1 MKKQKLVYIVSDVDK
16 ALHFEWISPILQE
29 QYSLTYFLIGKEK
42 SALERF
48 LLERKI
54 DVLVFPYSG
63 KMDLAF
69 IGFKVLKSLI
79 HLKPEIVHTHL
90 QVANLVGLTAAWFA
104 GVKKRIFT
112 RHHATEHYEIHP
124 AGLKWDKLCNRLATQ
139 IIAISK
145 NVEDILITMDGAP
158 PEKVAMIH
166 HGFDLSF
173 FQDVNDERVAQ
184 LRQKYSLDDRST
196 VIGVISRFE
205 EWKGIQFIIP
215 AFKKTIE
222 SFPDVHLI
230 LANAR
235 GGYAPQINSMLADLP
250 PKSYTKISFE
260 NDLASL
266 YKLFNIFI
274 HAPINEKVEAFGQI
288 YVEALA
294 AGIPSIFT
302 LSGIAPEFIEHE
314 KNALV
319 VDFENSDQIYAS
331 IVRLL
336 TEQDLKRNIIR
347 EGRIDSGAFSI
358 TTYLNRIFTLYSR

>member
-29 QYSLTYFLIGKEK
+29 QYNLTYILIGKER
-42 SALERF
+42 SALQNF

-54 DVLVFPYSG
+54 DVLVFPYKG
-63 KMDLAF
+63 KIDLAF

-79 HLKPEIVHTHL
+79 RLKPEIVHTHL
-90 QVANLVGLTAAWFA
+90 WVANVVGLTAAWFA
-104 GVKKRIFT
+104 RVKKRIFT
-112 RHHATEHYEIHP
+112 RHHATEHYENHP
-124 AGLKWDKLCNRLATQ
+124 AGLKWDKLCNRLATH

-145 NVEDILITMDGAP
+145 NVEDILINMDGAP
-158 PEKVAMIH
+158 REKVVMIH

-173 FQDVNDERVAQ
+173 FQDVSDERVNQ
-184 LRQKYSLDDRST
+184 LRQKYALNDRRT

-215 AFKKTIE
+215 AFQKIIK

-230 LANAR
+230 LANAQ
-235 GGYAPQINSMLADLP
+235 GGYAWQINSMLADLP

-266 YKLFNIFI
+266 YKLFDIFI
-274 HAPINEKVEAFGQI
+274 HVPVNEKVEAFGQI

-294 AGIPSIFT
+294 AGIPSVFT

-319 VDFENSDQIYAS
+319 VDFKNSEYIYAS

-336 TEQDLKRNIIR
+336 TEQDLKRNIIS

-358 TTYLNRIFTLYSR
+358 TAHLNRLITLYSR